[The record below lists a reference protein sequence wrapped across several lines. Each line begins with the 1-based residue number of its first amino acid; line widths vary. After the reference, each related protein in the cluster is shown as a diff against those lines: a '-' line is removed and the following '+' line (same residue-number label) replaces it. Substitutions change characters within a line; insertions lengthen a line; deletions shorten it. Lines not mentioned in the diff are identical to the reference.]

1 MKLDKIT
8 VQYILNVVETARLVG
23 IDSVIIEPNT
33 VRAID
38 DDHTVV
44 LFQDKDVPEMP
55 FGSIGLNRLSIFTAR
70 YDIAKVQEGLTI
82 EADVDD
88 GSAFARS
95 ITMKAKGMKIDYRA
109 ANPLAIKAPKQVH
122 DTIKYRVALN
132 PDAVLYLQ
140 KATTAFKEAEMVSL
154 ISNTKE
160 MNIEV
165 SFELCDVNND
175 VFKYTFAK
183 TVEILKDGDGKFAY
197 RYPVK
202 TLLQLFKHNSEG
214 QLEIGA
220 KGILSFTLNNLKVF
234 VLPQV

>member
-8 VQYILNVVETARLVG
+8 VTYIQNVVETAKIIG

-33 VRAID
+33 IRAID
-38 DDHTVV
+38 DEHTVV

-55 FGSIGLNRLSIFTAR
+55 FGAIGLNRLNIFTAR
-70 YDIAKVQEGLTI
+70 YDIAKTQEGFSI
-82 EADVDD
+82 EADVDE
-88 GSAFARS
+88 GSTFARS

-109 ANPLAIKAPKQVH
+109 ANPLAIKAPKQVN
-122 DTIKYRVALN
+122 DILKYRIALN
-132 PDAVLYLQ
+132 PEAVMYLQ
-140 KATTAFKEAEMVSL
+140 RAQSAFREAEMVSI
-154 ISNTKE
+154 ISDGK
-160 MNIEV
+160 EV

-202 TLLQLFKHNSEG
+202 ILLPLFKHNSEG
-214 QLEIGA
+214 HLEVGA
-220 KGILSFTLNNLKVF
+220 KGIMSFTLNNLKVY